1 MSERNGQWSLLRVAI
16 EGALTARNLYIIEG
30 EGEREGGGG
39 VRRAGNAI
47 EGHKHHSIVGMVF
60 FFN

>member
-30 EGEREGGGG
+30 EGEREGGGWG
-39 VRRAGNAI
+39 KKGR
-47 EGHKHHSIVGMVF
+47 
-60 FFN
+60 